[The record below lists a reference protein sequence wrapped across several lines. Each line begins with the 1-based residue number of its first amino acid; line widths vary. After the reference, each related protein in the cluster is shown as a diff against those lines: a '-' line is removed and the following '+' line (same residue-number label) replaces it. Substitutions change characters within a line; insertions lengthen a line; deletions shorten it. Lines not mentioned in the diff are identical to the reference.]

1 MDFAHL
7 EISGDAPPNPLEL
20 FREWYDAAKQTD
32 PQDFNAMTVAT
43 ADQKGRPS
51 ARVLLLKGYDD
62 DGFVF
67 YTNRESR
74 KGIQLGENPYAA
86 LCFYWPALHRQ
97 VRIEGPVSQVSD
109 EESDA
114 YFSTRPKGSRIGAW
128 ASQQSRPLESRS
140 AINRRIDELD
150 AQYEGNDTVPRPP
163 YWGGYRLKPERFE
176 FWQAGEFRVHT
187 RVIYLPDGDNWERV
201 LLNP

>member
-74 KGIQLGENPYAA
+74 KGIQLGENTYAA